1 MRKGIIKE
9 MEKRGSKRV
18 EGKHRTEIIYQ
29 NNTYEGA
36 IENISWSGTNVLT
49 DPLDPEIVFTPDDL
63 LDLKFVSPDGNTVIL
78 KCVIIWA
85 SKIPPSN
92 ERNRLGLQLLERPWK
107 EIAFFF

>member
-1 MRKGIIKE
+1 

-18 EGKHRTEIIYQ
+18 EGRHRTEIIYK
-29 NNTYEGA
+29 NNTYAGV

-49 DPLDPEIVFTPDDL
+49 DPLDPEVVFKPDEL
-63 LDLKFVSPDGNTVIL
+63 LDLKFLSPAGDTVIL
-78 KCVIIWA
+78 KCIIIWA

-92 ERNRLGLQLLERPWK
+92 ERNRLGLQLLERPWN